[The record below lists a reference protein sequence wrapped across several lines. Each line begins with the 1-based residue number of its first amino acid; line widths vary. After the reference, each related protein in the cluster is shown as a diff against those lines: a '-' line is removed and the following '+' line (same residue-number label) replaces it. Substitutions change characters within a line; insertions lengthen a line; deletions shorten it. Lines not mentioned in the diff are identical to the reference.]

1 MDENKIIRTEAHQPS
16 PVGQTRFQYLA
27 VRFKGKFSLKQT
39 FAALK
44 YPNYNLW
51 FRGQIVSL
59 FGTWMQTTAEGFLV
73 FELTHSPAFL
83 GYVGFATGIPA
94 WLFMFYGGVIADRIP
109 RRKVIIITQ
118 TTMMILALILAGLTF
133 AGVVKAWH
141 IIVLAFG
148 LGTANAFDAPARQS
162 FLLELV
168 DRDDLINAIA
178 LNSTMF
184 NAARAVGPAVAGVVY
199 ALFGPG
205 WCFFVNALSF
215 LGVIV
220 ALKKM
225 KFNEMPKREKYGSA
239 LKDIIEGLKYTAS
252 EPMVRTL
259 IGLVAVINIFG
270 LSFVTLIPAWAVTVL
285 HGNAATNG
293 IMQSA
298 RGIGALAAALIIAT
312 IGGSRHTYRLLGI
325 GTFIFPL
332 LLLIF
337 AYVRWLPFSLAA
349 LLGTGAAIILIF
361 NLSNALVQ
369 NLVRDNMR
377 GRVMSVYTFTSFGF
391 FPLGALLIGFG
402 AEHFGEPSAVTVG
415 ALITLGFAVM
425 AYTLVPKL
433 RS

>member
-27 VRFKGKFSLKQT
+27 VRFRGKFSLKQT

-51 FRGQIVSL
+51 FRGQIISL

-73 FELTHSPAFL
+73 FELTRSPAFL

-168 DRDDLINAIA
+168 DREDLINAIA

-184 NAARAVGPAVAGVVY
+184 NAARE
-199 ALFGPG
+199 LFTLCSAPG
-205 WCFFVNALSF
+205 
-215 LGVIV
+215 G
-220 ALKKM
+220 
-225 KFNEMPKREKYGSA
+225 
-239 LKDIIEGLKYTAS
+239 AS
-252 EPMVRTL
+252 L
-259 IGLVAVINIFG
+259 
-270 LSFVTLIPAWAVTVL
+270 
-285 HGNAATNG
+285 
-293 IMQSA
+293 
-298 RGIGALAAALIIAT
+298 
-312 IGGSRHTYRLLGI
+312 
-325 GTFIFPL
+325 
-332 LLLIF
+332 
-337 AYVRWLPFSLAA
+337 
-349 LLGTGAAIILIF
+349 
-361 NLSNALVQ
+361 
-369 NLVRDNMR
+369 
-377 GRVMSVYTFTSFGF
+377 
-391 FPLGALLIGFG
+391 
-402 AEHFGEPSAVTVG
+402 
-415 ALITLGFAVM
+415 
-425 AYTLVPKL
+425 
-433 RS
+433 